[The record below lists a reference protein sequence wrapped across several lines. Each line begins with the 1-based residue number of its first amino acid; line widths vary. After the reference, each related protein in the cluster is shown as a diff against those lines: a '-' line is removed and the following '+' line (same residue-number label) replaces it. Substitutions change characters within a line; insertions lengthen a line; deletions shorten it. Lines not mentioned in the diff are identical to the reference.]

1 MGYLN
6 TYLDRIPNVDIS
18 KYAIENTTYSNF
30 YYYWRDEFF
39 SRLMRFFNEKTG
51 IVPTKEIEVRLMFA
65 GHCGVSDLYDGVP
78 TAFWGTF
85 NGVSKYFDD
94 LPYYCV
100 NSPVWSKNL
109 KRGTEVIVIDN
120 NTLRNP
126 TYDIVHHY
134 AILLA
139 HCEMTIVN
147 TLINARM
154 SGGVPVATTEKQKK
168 SIKEFLGKIV
178 NGKMDVVTDIGNL
191 GIEYVGTHTSTAQT
205 IEGLYNTRER
215 LISAF
220 MQDVGFKPALDKRSN
235 TVADEVNAITPQ
247 LLVNLKDM
255 RDSRARCY
263 EECAKLFGGEWYCE
277 LNEDIDYE
285 NMFTKE
291 EADNVQ
297 SD

>member
-1 MGYLN
+1 
-6 TYLDRIPNVDIS
+6 
-18 KYAIENTTYSNF
+18 
-30 YYYWRDEFF
+30 
-39 SRLMRFFNEKTG
+39 
-51 IVPTKEIEVRLMFA
+51 
-65 GHCGVSDLYDGVP
+65 
-78 TAFWGTF
+78 
-85 NGVSKYFDD
+85 
-94 LPYYCV
+94 
-100 NSPVWSKNL
+100 
-109 KRGTEVIVIDN
+109 
-120 NTLRNP
+120 
-126 TYDIVHHY
+126 
-134 AILLA
+134 
-139 HCEMTIVN
+139 
-147 TLINARM
+147 M

-215 LISAF
+215 LLSAF

-247 LLVNLKDM
+247 LLINLKDM
-255 RDSRARCY
+255 RDSRARSY
-263 EECAKLFGGEWYCE
+263 EECAKLFSGEWYCE
-277 LNEDIDYE
+277 LNKDIDYE